1 MDEQIITLTLQE
13 DSPVFLSADEYIK
26 GDKGDAATIE
36 VGTVT
41 TVDSSSSAT
50 VINSGTSSNAV
61 FDFEIPKGDTGK
73 DATVEVGTV
82 TTGEAGTEVVVE
94 NVGSPSAAVFDF
106 VIPKGDTGRTAT
118 ITVGN
123 VATGAP
129 GSEVIFTNVG
139 TNNDAVFN
147 ITIPAGIQGTKGDA
161 GKDFSI
167 KKTYASV
174 EEMNADKT
182 NISEGDFVIIA
193 SSVEDPDNSK
203 LYVKGATDFVFLTDL
218 SGAQGF
224 KGETGEAATVEVGT
238 VTTVSPTAP
247 ASVVNVGDE
256 HNAIFNIELPQG
268 QTGAKGDKGEKGDIG
283 PKGDKGDTGDK
294 GDKGD
299 PFKYEDL
306 TEEQK
311 QELIS
316 EIGASENWATIDY
329 VNEHG
334 GKIDTISLN
343 GTALTIT
350 TDKNVDIP
358 ATQVII
364 KRWESTD

>member
-1 MDEQIITLTLQE
+1 MEEQIITLTLQE
-13 DSPVFLSADEYIK
+13 DSSISLSADEYTK

-41 TVDSSSSAT
+41 TVDSSQPATIVNRGTDSAA
-50 VINSGTSSNAV
+50 I
-61 FDFEIPKGDTGK
+61 FDFEIPQGPAGEA
-73 DATVEVGTV
+73 ATIEVGTV
-82 TTGEAGTEVVVE
+82 TTGDAGTEVIVE
-94 NVGSPSAAVFDF
+94 NTGSSSDAVFNF
-106 VIPKGDTGRTAT
+106 TIPKGDVGPQGETGPQGRTAT
-118 ITVGN
+118 ITVGT
-123 VATGAP
+123 VTTGAP

-139 TNNDAVFN
+139 TENDAIFN
-147 ITIPAGIQGTKGDA
+147 ITIPAGVQGIKGDT

-167 KKTYASV
+167 EKTYMSL
-174 EEMNADKT
+174 EEMNADKD
-182 NISEGDFVIIA
+182 NIAEGDFVLIA
-193 SSVEDPDNSK
+193 STVDDPDNSK
-203 LYVKGATDFVFLTDL
+203 LYVKGTTDFVFLTDL

-224 KGETGEAATVEVGT
+224 KGETGDAATITMGI
-238 VTTVSPTAP
+238 VTTVSPTAS

-256 HNAIFNIELPQG
+256 HNAVFNMEIPQG
-268 QTGAKGDKGEKGDIG
+268 ATG
-283 PKGDKGDTGDK
+283 PKGDAGEK

-299 PFKYEDL
+299 PLKYEDL

-316 EIGASENWATIDY
+316 EIGASENWATVDY

-343 GTALTIT
+343 GTALVIT

-364 KRWESTD
+364 KRWESAD